1 MGDALAQVGTAAAS
15 VLALV
20 LSLANLYLQRRDR
33 SPRLRIRVRYE
44 YRAGTSE
51 GSSRDIPGGG
61 RPPPR
66 IHDGSQ
72 EGLYLLLGDFSRE
85 YGLAYPEGSPV
96 VRFSL
101 SNEGQREIFL
111 DAIRL
116 VFRPGGRFGEK
127 LVLDPAAD
135 RVLPLD
141 LAEGV
146 ANVLGREGG
155 GALPVRLAP
164 GDGVGYKFELVRL
177 ANTLKAEGHAGNV
190 RLALEATDR
199 LGHVHRRPFDVNT
212 DLWAYPEDR

>member
-1 MGDALAQVGTAAAS
+1 MDDALAQVGTAAAS
-15 VLALV
+15 VLALL

-51 GSSRDIPGGG
+51 DPPEEG

-66 IHDGSQ
+66 IHDDSQ
-72 EGLYLLLGDFSRE
+72 EGLYLRLGAFLRE
-85 YGLAYPEGSPV
+85 HGLTYPEGSPV

-116 VFRPGGRFGEK
+116 VFRPTAGRLRRK
-127 LVLDPAAD
+127 DTLVLDPAAD

-146 ANVLGREGG
+146 ANVLEREDDP
-155 GALPVRLAP
+155 LPARLAP
-164 GDGVGYKFELVRL
+164 GDSVGYKFELVRL
-177 ANTLKAEGHAGNV
+177 ANTLKDEGHTGDV
-190 RLALEATDR
+190 RLALEVTDR
-199 LGHVHRRPFDVNT
+199 LGHAHRRPFDVNT

>member
-1 MGDALAQVGTAAAS
+1 VSDAVAQAGTAAAS

-51 GSSRDIPGGG
+51 GPSPEG
-61 RPPPR
+61 PPPR

-72 EGLYLLLGDFSRE
+72 EGLYPLLGAFLRE
-85 YGLAYPEGSPV
+85 HGLAYPEGSPV

-116 VFRPGGRFGEK
+116 VFRAGGGRLRRRET
-127 LVLDPAAD
+127 LVLDPVAD

-146 ANVLGREGG
+146 ANVFEREDGS
-155 GALPVRLAP
+155 LPVRLAP
-164 GDGVGYKFELVRL
+164 GDSVGYKFELVRL
-177 ANTLKAEGHAGNV
+177 ANTLKREGHAGNV
-190 RLALEATDR
+190 RLALEVTDR
-199 LGHVHRRPFDVNT
+199 LGHAHRRPFDVNT

>member
-1 MGDALAQVGTAAAS
+1 MSDAVAQAGTAAAS

-33 SPRLRIRVRYE
+33 TPRLRIRVRYE
-44 YRAGTSE
+44 YRAGTFEE
-51 GSSRDIPGGG
+51 GPNKSPS
-61 RPPPR
+61 PPR
-66 IHDGSQ
+66 IHDDSQ
-72 EGLYLLLGDFSRE
+72 EGLYLLLGAFLRE
-85 YGLAYPEGSPV
+85 HGLAYPEGSPV

-116 VFRPGGRFGEK
+116 VFRHGGGRLRRRET

-146 ANVLGREGG
+146 ANVLEREDGP
-155 GALPVRLAP
+155 LPVRLAP
-164 GDGVGYKFELVRL
+164 GDSAGYKFELVRL
-177 ANTLKAEGHAGNV
+177 ANTLKREGHAGNV
-190 RLALEATDR
+190 RLALEVTDR
-199 LGHVHRRPFDVNT
+199 LGHAHRRPFDVNT